1 MKMKIERYKDFV
13 TDDFVLDS
21 LFVKWVLNP
30 GKETDEFWTGFLLK
44 YPEKRANVEEAAFMV
59 RSFHA
64 VEDEI
69 PAGRL
74 EAIFDRIVNPAAKR
88 KNDRLLVTVMKI
100 AALFVLLTG
109 ISFLLYHLNQP
120 GPRFMADGTMD
131 PADAGMGRVIMA
143 DGTVYGFETSE
154 TTITQ
159 TNAGKILVNQDT
171 ITSASP
177 APKRD
182 VNAMNHIV
190 IPYGIRSQITLSDGT
205 RIWLNSGSQIA
216 YSDNF
221 SNKREVHI
229 SGEAFFDVANNN
241 DRPFYVVTKDFRIR
255 VLGTRFNVTA
265 YKDDRTTQTAL
276 MSGRVTVGRNSGF
289 SRQIEILPG
298 EKIVFDR
305 EEGSFSREDADLQ
318 YINSWV
324 HGYLIFRNEPI
335 TGIFKR
341 LERYYNE
348 PIIVEG
354 NLEEYTFS
362 GKLDLRE
369 NSEEVLEN
377 IAFASSLIITYKN
390 NYILVKQNAYEDR

>member
-1 MKMKIERYKDFV
+1 MNIERYKDFV
-13 TDDFVLDS
+13 TEDFVLDS
-21 LFVKWVLNP
+21 NFIIWVLNP
-30 GKETDEFWTGFLLK
+30 GKGTDESWVRFLLK
-44 YPEKRANVEEAAFMV
+44 YPEKREIVEEAAFMV

-69 PAGRL
+69 PEGRL
-74 EAIFDRIVNPAAKR
+74 EMIYDRISNPAIKR
-88 KNDRLLVTVMKI
+88 HNRRFIRTVMKI

-109 ISFLLYHLNQP
+109 ICFFLYQLNQP
-120 GPRFMADGTMD
+120 GPLLLVEAMID

-154 TTITQ
+154 TIIKQ
-159 TNAGKILVNQDT
+159 TGTGRILINQDT
-171 ITSASP
+171 ITAVPP
-177 APKRD
+177 ATKRNVD
-182 VNAMNHIV
+182 AMNHIV
-190 IPYGIRSQITLSDGT
+190 IPYGKRSEVTLSDGT
-205 RIWLNSGSQIA
+205 HIWLNSGSQIA

-221 SNKREVHI
+221 SSKREVHI
-229 SGEAFFDVANNN
+229 SGEAFFDVAP
-241 DRPFYVVTKDFRIR
+241 DHGRPFYVVTKDVRIR

-276 MSGRVTVGRNSGF
+276 MSGRVTVGRHSGF
-289 SRQIEILPG
+289 SRPVEILPG

-305 EEGSFSREDADLQ
+305 EEGSFSREAADLQ

-369 NSEEVLEN
+369 NPEEVLEN
-377 IAFASSLIITYKN
+377 IAFASALIITYKN